1 MDASPVQLVRLGSD
15 KLKSLPKM
23 GKLLLYSG
31 TELLQDIRLERGELT
46 IGRRPDNDVRLDS
59 LAVSGHHAK
68 IRTIGSDSF
77 LEDLNST
84 NGTMVNGLPVRKHVL
99 EDGDKIA
106 IAKFSFQ
113 YSKLTGAS
121 SARQLTAALT
131 LLNSTHAGQIIPLT
145 KEVTT
150 LGKPGALVVSIHREL
165 GQFFIEQTDGARRA
179 LLNGIELDAGHH
191 PLHDG
196 DVLALLGSQF
206 SVSIR

>member
-15 KLKSLPKM
+15 KLKPLPKM

-46 IGRRPDNDVRLDS
+46 IGRRPDNDIRLDS

-84 NGTMVNGLPVRKHVL
+84 NGTLVNGQAVRKHVL
-99 EDGDKIA
+99 EDGDKID

-113 YSKLTGAS
+113 YSKLTGAPS
-121 SARQLTAALT
+121 TCQLTAALT
-131 LLNSTHAGQIIPLT
+131 LLNSANAGQIIPLT
-145 KEVTT
+145 KAVTT

-165 GQFFIEQTDGARRA
+165 GQFFIEQTEGGLRC
-179 LLNGIELDAGHH
+179 LVNGVAIGNERHL
-191 PLHDG
+191 LHDG
-196 DVLALLGSQF
+196 DTLALHGNQF